1 MEYFDDSSVAYLED
15 EDFDSDGN
23 LLVDTNGKPTCI
35 MVQGSFCGHCIKMK
49 PEYHK
54 FAKALGDKVFM
65 ATIHIDG
72 NDSEKSLNKRLSTF
86 IPKYEGV
93 PIVLGYNSDG
103 NYVKTH
109 DGKRTA
115 DALGAFSQDL

>member
-35 MVQGSFCGHCIKMK
+35 MLQGSFCGYCTQMK

-72 NDSEKSLNKRLSTF
+72 NESERNLNKRLSTF
-86 IPKYEGV
+86 IPNYEGV
-93 PIVLGYNSDG
+93 PIVLGYNREG
-103 NYVKTH
+103 KYVKTY

-115 DALGAFSQDL
+115 EALETFSQDL

>member
-15 EDFDSDGN
+15 DDFDSDGN

-35 MVQGSFCGHCIKMK
+35 MLQGSFCGYCTQMK

-54 FAKALGDKVFM
+54 FAKDLGDKVFM

-72 NDSEKSLNKRLSTF
+72 NESERNLNKRLSTF
-86 IPKYEGV
+86 IPNYEGV
-93 PIVLGYNSDG
+93 PIVLGYSSEG
-103 NYVKTH
+103 KYVKTH

-115 DALGAFSQDL
+115 EALEAFSQDL